1 MVTHPRP
8 RGTRLLVVAL
18 VSISLAIITVDYREG
33 DGGPLAEAG
42 RWTQTTMAPLQEA
55 VSRVT
60 RPVGDFFSGLAHLPS
75 LQRENADLKTEVAN
89 LQADLAGIGD
99 VQERLQTLTDLL
111 GLQRQLFPNSVPA
124 VVIANGVS
132 NFEWSITIDKGSDDG
147 VQVDQPVVAGSSATG
162 SSVTPRLVGRVTEV
176 TPDSATVELL
186 IDQNFAVA
194 GRLSPT
200 RATGLVQGRGEQ
212 DPEMDGIPQE
222 TNIEINGDQ
231 PVQVFTMS
239 YEINGQRGRYP
250 PGILIGE
257 VSSVIQSTNALET
270 AVTVRPAVDFSAL
283 EYVLVLRTD
292 QSQGGAG
299 G

>member
-18 VSISLAIITVDYREG
+18 VSLSLAIITLDYREG
-33 DGGPLAEAG
+33 TTGPLAEAG
-42 RWTQTTMAPLQEA
+42 RWTQTAMAPLQEA

-75 LQRENADLKTEVAN
+75 LERENTDLKTQIAD
-89 LQADLAGIGD
+89 LQADAAGRAN
-99 VQERLQTLTDLL
+99 VEEQLQTLTDLL
-111 GLQRQLFPNSVPA
+111 GLQQQLFPEGVA
-124 VVIANGVS
+124 ALVIANGVS
-132 NFEWSITIDKGSDDG
+132 NFEWSITISKGSDDG
-147 VQVDQPVVAGSSATG
+147 IQVDQPVVAGSAI
-162 SSVTPRLVGRVTEV
+162 TPRLVGRVTQV
-176 TPDSATVELL
+176 TPNSATVELL

-194 GRLSPT
+194 GRISPT
-200 RATGLVQGRGEQ
+200 RATGLVQGRGDQ
-212 DPEMDGIPQE
+212 DPEMDGIPQD
-222 TNIEINGDQ
+222 TNIELTGDQ

-239 YEINGQRGRYP
+239 YEINGQHGRYP

-283 EYVLVLRTD
+283 EYVLVLKTD
-292 QSQGGAG
+292 QSQGGTG

>member
-1 MVTHPRP
+1 VVTHPRP

-18 VSISLAIITVDYREG
+18 VSLSLAIITLDYREG
-33 DGGPLAEAG
+33 TTGPLAEAG
-42 RWTQTTMAPLQEA
+42 RWTQTAMAPLQEA

-75 LQRENADLKTEVAN
+75 LERENTDLKTQIAD
-89 LQADLAGIGD
+89 LQADAAGRAN
-99 VQERLQTLTDLL
+99 VEEQLQTLTDLL
-111 GLQRQLFPNSVPA
+111 GLQQQLFPEGVA
-124 VVIANGVS
+124 ALVIANGVS
-132 NFEWSITIDKGSDDG
+132 NFEWSITISKGSDDG
-147 VQVDQPVVAGSSATG
+147 IQVDQPVVAGSAI
-162 SSVTPRLVGRVTEV
+162 TPRLVGRVTQV
-176 TPDSATVELL
+176 TPNSATVELL

-194 GRLSPT
+194 GRISPT
-200 RATGLVQGRGEQ
+200 RATGLVQGRGDQ
-212 DPEMDGIPQE
+212 DPEMDGIPQD
-222 TNIEINGDQ
+222 TNIELTGDQ

-239 YEINGQRGRYP
+239 YEINGQHGRYP

-283 EYVLVLRTD
+283 EYVLVLKTD
-292 QSQGGAG
+292 QSQGGTG

>member
-1 MVTHPRP
+1 VVTHPRP

-18 VSISLAIITVDYREG
+18 VSLSLAIITLDYREG
-33 DGGPLAEAG
+33 TTGPLAGAG
-42 RWTQTTMAPLQEA
+42 RWTQTAMAPLQEA
-55 VSRVT
+55 VSTVT

-75 LQRENADLKTEVAN
+75 LERENTDLKDQVAD
-89 LQADLAGIGD
+89 QQTQIAISGD

-111 GLQRQLFPNSVPA
+111 GLKQELFPAGVPA
-124 VVIANGVS
+124 IVIGNGVS
-132 NFEWSITIDKGSDDG
+132 NFEWSITIDKGTDDG
-147 VQVDQPVVAGSSATG
+147 VQLGQPVVAGSST
-162 SSVTPRLVGRVTEV
+162 SPRLVGLVTSV
-176 TPDSATVELL
+176 TSISATVELL

-194 GRLSPT
+194 GRLSPS
-200 RATGLVQGRGEQ
+200 RATGLVQGQGEQ
-212 DPEMDGIPQE
+212 DPRMGIPQDTQIDPTE
-222 TNIEINGDQ
+222 D
-231 PVQVFTMS
+231 PVQVFTVS
-239 YEINGQRGRYP
+239 YEINGQHGRYP

-292 QSQGGAG
+292 QTEGGTG

>member
-18 VSISLAIITVDYREG
+18 VSLSLAIITLDYREG
-33 DGGPLAEAG
+33 TTGPLAEAG
-42 RWTQTTMAPLQEA
+42 RWTQTAMAPLQEA

-75 LQRENADLKTEVAN
+75 LERENTDLKNQLAD
-89 LQADLAGIGD
+89 LQADAAGRAN
-99 VQERLQTLTDLL
+99 VEEQLQTLTDLL
-111 GLQRQLFPNSVPA
+111 GLQQQLFPEGVA
-124 VVIANGVS
+124 ALVIANGVS
-132 NFEWSITIDKGSDDG
+132 NFEWSITISKGSDDG
-147 VQVDQPVVAGSSATG
+147 IQVDQPVVAGSAI
-162 SSVTPRLVGRVTEV
+162 TPRLVGRVTQV
-176 TPDSATVELL
+176 TPSSATVELL

-194 GRLSPT
+194 GRISPT

-212 DPEMDGIPQE
+212 DPEMDGIPQD
-222 TNIEINGDQ
+222 TNIELTGDQ

-239 YEINGQRGRYP
+239 YEINGQHGRYP

-283 EYVLVLRTD
+283 EYVLVLKTD
-292 QSQGGAG
+292 QSQGGTG

>member
-1 MVTHPRP
+1 VVTHPRP

-18 VSISLAIITVDYREG
+18 VSLSLAIITLDYREG
-33 DGGPLAEAG
+33 TTGPLAEAG
-42 RWTQTTMAPLQEA
+42 RWTQTAMAPLQEA

-75 LQRENADLKTEVAN
+75 LERENTDLKTQIAD
-89 LQADLAGIGD
+89 LQADAAGRAN
-99 VQERLQTLTDLL
+99 VEEQLQTLTDLL
-111 GLQRQLFPNSVPA
+111 GLQQQLFPEGVA
-124 VVIANGVS
+124 ALVIANGVS
-132 NFEWSITIDKGSDDG
+132 NFEWSITISEGSDDG
-147 VQVDQPVVAGSSATG
+147 IQVDQPVVAGSAI
-162 SSVTPRLVGRVTEV
+162 TPRLVGRVTQV
-176 TPDSATVELL
+176 TPNSATVELL

-194 GRLSPT
+194 GRISPT
-200 RATGLVQGRGEQ
+200 RATGLVQGRGDQ
-212 DPEMDGIPQE
+212 DPEMDGIPQD
-222 TNIEINGDQ
+222 TNIELTGDQ

-239 YEINGQRGRYP
+239 YEINGQHGRYP

-283 EYVLVLRTD
+283 EYVLVLKTD
-292 QSQGGAG
+292 QSQGGTG

>member
-18 VSISLAIITVDYREG
+18 VSLSLAIITLDYREG
-33 DGGPLAEAG
+33 STGPLAEAG
-42 RWTQTTMAPLQEA
+42 RWTQTTLAPLQEA
-55 VSRVT
+55 VSTVT

-75 LQRENADLKTEVAN
+75 LERENTDLKNQLAD
-89 LQADLAGIGD
+89 LQADAAGRAN
-99 VQERLQTLTDLL
+99 VEEQLQTLTDLL
-111 GLQRQLFPNSVPA
+111 GLQQQLFPEGVA
-124 VVIANGVS
+124 ALVIANGVS
-132 NFEWSITIDKGSDDG
+132 NFEWSITISKGSDDG
-147 VQVDQPVVAGSSATG
+147 IEVDQPVVAGSAI
-162 SSVTPRLVGRVTEV
+162 TPRLVGRVTQV
-176 TPDSATVELL
+176 TPNSATVELL

-212 DPEMDGIPQE
+212 DPEMDGIPQD
-222 TNIEINGDQ
+222 TGIELNGDQ

-239 YEINGQRGRYP
+239 YEINGQHGRYP

-283 EYVLVLRTD
+283 EYVLVMKTD
-292 QSQGGAG
+292 QSQEGAG